1 MRNKLNLTLIGVGS
15 ILLGVGIGI
24 RIAKFVMGVK

>member
-1 MRNKLNLTLIGVGS
+1 MRNKLNLALIGVGS

-24 RIAKFVMGVK
+24 RIAKFVMEVK